1 MTLIATNNA
10 TNSFTDNIAD
20 DAPLSGT
27 LRAVVS
33 ELCSTDLATLI
44 SSNSRASLS
53 PTITHNL
60 LRIDSSAFLLQ
71 YPRGAYTT
79 ARTVKRVSV
88 VDFQTHVNRLA
99 NSISHINYKSYDC
112 SSVID
117 QSSDVVAVDAADCAD
132 CEDCGEPE
140 EVRKALE
147 SFRNAATLKR
157 LLLPL
162 VREGLKKYYEIEEE
176 NTWHIKGV
184 SEAKITVLI
193 SYSFAKRQPI
203 LATHVSPLRAPR
215 SGKCRVEVHGEPRKA
230 AETKDSQWV
239 RERRSLEAS
248 LHPGF
253 NELLLYDSNTKN
265 IYEGLSSNFF
275 AVLHNPDTQ
284 RSIVTTAPKHCVL
297 EGTILR
303 IVEMICERDGIEF
316 RFWFPNVADV
326 ETWTGAFITSTSRL
340 VLPVELIKF
349 RDGRPPVKLPTH
361 DETIAHIREEVHK
374 EIFKRAHRIL

>member
-1 MTLIATNNA
+1 MNGISLTTTNNA

-20 DAPLSGT
+20 EAPLS
-27 LRAVVS
+27 VVS
-33 ELCSTDLATLI
+33 ELSSTDLTTLV
-44 SSNSRASLS
+44 SSNSRVSLS
-53 PTITHNL
+53 TPAITHHL
-60 LRIDSSAFLLQ
+60 LRIDSSAFLFQ

-79 ARTVKRVSV
+79 ARTVKRISV
-88 VDFQTHVNRLA
+88 VDFQTHINRLA
-99 NSISHINYKSYDC
+99 NSISHINYKSFDC
-112 SSVID
+112 SSVIEE
-117 QSSDVVAVDAADCAD
+117 SSNAVAVDAADCAD

-140 EVRKALE
+140 EVRNALKP
-147 SFRNAATLKR
+147 FRNAATLKR
-157 LLLPL
+157 LLLPV
-162 VREGLKKYYEIEEE
+162 VREGLRKYYEIEEE
-176 NTWHIKGV
+176 NTWHVKGV
-184 SEAKITVLI
+184 SEARITVLI
-193 SYSFAKRQPI
+193 SYSFEKRQPI
-203 LATHVSPLRAPR
+203 LATHVSPLRAPQ

-239 RERRSLEAS
+239 RDRRSLEAS
-248 LHPGF
+248 LRPGF

-284 RSIVTTAPKHCVL
+284 RSVVVTAPKHCVL

-303 IVEMICERDGIEF
+303 IVETICERDGIEF

-326 ETWTGAFITSTSRL
+326 EMWTGAFITSTSRL
-340 VLPVELIKF
+340 ILPVEMIRF